1 MTQPFDKDTAKL
13 VLTIVVIEL
22 VSGFTQGYYEPL
34 IPKFGLELGVDA
46 SGLQL
51 FNVIPTALAAVLVPF
66 FTRMGDIK
74 GYRFILRI
82 VIPSVFIA
90 TILIWAGAAFGSWAL
105 VLVGRAF
112 NGAIPVWMPLHIALV
127 HSKTHGQTATN
138 AVSAIVATMTLG
150 TLLGTLT
157 SGFVFNAVGSVAA
170 AVGFIPVLHAIC
182 TALVIFV
189 MPEYVTGA
197 DKAIDHKGFVLLGLF
212 MIVAILGF
220 TEVVEGGT
228 DTAVG
233 VVFLVAAAA
242 VGVWWYRWEKRAP
255 HPAIDT
261 RVMFSRRL
269 FPLYVAAM
277 CFGAV
282 FYGYLSPVATFL
294 AADPATMGYG
304 YAFGADAISIA
315 ETAITGCTVIAAV
328 ALPFVLRRLPAKAT
342 LIAGFAIALAAFAQ
356 WMLPGAGLV
365 KVGLFVSLAGLGL
378 GLVAAAIPVIIPE
391 RATDDTKGI
400 ATGLFNSSQTL
411 GGALAG
417 GLYVSLLKV
426 GSGADGAITSVGY
439 DVVWIACSAFIVI
452 GLVVVAAFLAGD
464 RASEAAREEKQQPN
478 GAIGARSYNQI

>member
-1 MTQPFDKDTAKL
+1 MAKEFDKDTAKL

-34 IPKFGLELGVDA
+34 IPKFGQELGVDA
-46 SGLQL
+46 SSLQL

-82 VIPSVFIA
+82 VIPSVLIA
-90 TILIWAGAAFGSWAL
+90 TVLIWLGAAVGSWAL

-127 HSKTHGQTATN
+127 HSKTSGRTATD

-157 SGFVFNAVGSVAA
+157 SGFIYNAVGSVAS
-170 AVGFIPVLHAIC
+170 AVVFIPLLHIVC
-182 TALVIFV
+182 TLLVIFV

-197 DKAIDHKGFVLLGLF
+197 ANEIDRKGFILLGLF

-228 DTAVG
+228 DTIIG
-233 VVFLVAAAA
+233 IVFLVLAAA
-242 VGVWWYRWEKRAP
+242 VGIYWYRYEKRVP
-255 HPAIDT
+255 NPAIDT
-261 RVMFSRRL
+261 TIMFSRRL

-282 FYGYLSPVATFL
+282 FYGYLSPIATFL
-294 AADPATMGYG
+294 AADPETVGYG
-304 YAFGADAISIA
+304 YAFEPDAISIA
-315 ETAITGCTVIAAV
+315 ETVITGCTVIAAV
-328 ALPFVLRRLPAKAT
+328 ALPFILRKLPAKAT
-342 LIAGFAIALAAFAQ
+342 LIAGFIIALIAFIQ
-356 WMLPGAGLV
+356 WMLPGTSIV

-378 GLVAAAIPVIIPE
+378 GTVSAAIPVIIPD
-391 RATDDTKGI
+391 RASANTKGI

-417 GLYVSLLKV
+417 GFYVSLLKV
-426 GSGADGAITSVGY
+426 GATADGAITNVGY

-452 GLVVVAAFLAGD
+452 GLVVVAVFLTDGKAKSG
-464 RASEAAREEKQQPN
+464 R
-478 GAIGARSYNQI
+478 